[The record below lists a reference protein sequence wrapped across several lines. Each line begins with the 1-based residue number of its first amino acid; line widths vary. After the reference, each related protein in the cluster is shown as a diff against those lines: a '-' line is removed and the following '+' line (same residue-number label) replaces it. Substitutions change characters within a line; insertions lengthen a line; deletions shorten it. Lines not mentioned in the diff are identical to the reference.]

1 MDISVINHAGV
12 DNKYIRLAL
21 WKLYRLEEKFPNLRG
36 SQLTILKENPK
47 KNVFRVMLQLSTIGE
62 TIVLKQQ
69 AKSISK
75 IENMKFHSRKL
86 IKPGDL
92 NANNTLF
99 GGQLLRW
106 IDEEAGIYAM
116 TKLDSRRTVT
126 KYISEINFISSAR
139 QADTIEIGLE
149 FSEIG
154 RSSITFRCEVRNL
167 ITKNTIIRIEKI
179 VFVNVDENDRPLA
192 HGKTIEDITKYLVAV

>member
-1 MDISVINHAGV
+1 
-12 DNKYIRLAL
+12 
-21 WKLYRLEEKFPNLRG
+21 
-36 SQLTILKENPK
+36 
-47 KNVFRVMLQLSTIGE
+47 
-62 TIVLKQQ
+62 
-69 AKSISK
+69 
-75 IENMKFHSRKL
+75 MKFYSRKL

-154 RSSITFRCEVRNL
+154 RTSITFRCEVRNL
-167 ITKNTIIRIEKI
+167 ITKNTIIRLEKI

-192 HGKTIEDITKYLVAV
+192 HGKTLDEMTGKLVAA